1 MAEMLR
7 ERRRLLEQ
15 LDDASKRREDVLN
28 RLRQVEERIKAE
40 ERRGPRAYLDHIL
53 ERSGQHDEDRG

>member
-15 LDDASKRREDVLN
+15 LHGTGESREEVLN

-40 ERRGPRAYLDHIL
+40 ERRGPRSYLDHIM
-53 ERSGQHDEDRG
+53 ERSGQHEEDRG